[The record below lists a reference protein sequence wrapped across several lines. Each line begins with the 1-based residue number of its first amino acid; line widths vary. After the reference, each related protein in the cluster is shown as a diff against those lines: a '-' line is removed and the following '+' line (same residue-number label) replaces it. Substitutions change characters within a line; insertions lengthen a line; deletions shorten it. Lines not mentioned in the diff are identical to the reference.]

1 MYIYSKSQSV
11 KRKKISIVEIA
22 KKLKVSPT
30 TISFVLNGKAKEQRV
45 SDKVVKKIEAYVSK
59 TGYKPNSFAQSLRT
73 GKSKLIGLMIE
84 DISNPFFANVARLIE
99 DKAYENGYRIM
110 YCSTNNNIDKAKAQ
124 IKMFRDCHVDGYI
137 IAATNGIE
145 EDIKKLIA
153 ENEKVVLF
161 DRHFDEIKVDSIV
174 VNNEESCYQ
183 AVMHFSQ
190 NGFRNIAFIT
200 TDQTQLQMIDRLN
213 GYKKAIRKIKAKSFI
228 TKIDY
233 NHTTEEIIEK
243 IKIFLCDHRVDAVL
257 FATNY
262 LGVYG
267 LEAIHELKYKIP
279 KDIGI
284 IAFDDHVLFQ
294 LYNPP
299 VSAIEQPIELISD
312 AIISRLLG
320 RLNENADETVK
331 TESAKIEIPTA
342 LIERKS
348 SQAK

>member
-1 MYIYSKSQSV
+1 L

-45 SDKVVKKIEAYVSK
+45 SDKVVKKIEAYVNK
-59 TGYKPNSFAQSLRT
+59 TGYKPNAFAQSLRT

-110 YCSTNNNIDKAKAQ
+110 YCSTHNDTDKAKAQ

-145 EDIKKLIA
+145 EDIQRLIA

-161 DRHFDEIKVDSIV
+161 DRHFDDLKVDSVV
-174 VNNEESCYQ
+174 VNNDESCYN
-183 AVMHFSQ
+183 AVIHFSN
-190 NGFRNIAFIT
+190 NGFKNIAFIT
-200 TDQTQLQMIDRLN
+200 TDQTQLQMTDRLN
-213 GYKKAIRKIKAKSFI
+213 GYKKAIRKLKRKPFVR
-228 TKIDY
+228 KINY
-233 NHTTEEIIEK
+233 QHTTEKIIDE
-243 IKIFLCDHRVDAVL
+243 IKIFLTEHPVDAVL

-262 LGVYG
+262 LAVYG
-267 LEAIHELKYKIP
+267 LEAIHKLKYKIP
-279 KDIGI
+279 KDLGI

-299 VSAIEQPIELISD
+299 VSVIEQPIELISD
-312 AIISRLLG
+312 TIISRLLAH
-320 RLNENADETVK
+320 LNDYDDGTTK
-331 TESAKIEIPTA
+331 TESTKIEIPTA

-348 SQAK
+348 SQTK